1 MTETSTLPAILM
13 VDDEPNILEGYRR
26 ALHGRFTVVTVG
38 SGTDGLDTVRRAV
51 NQGTPYP
58 VIVSDMMMP
67 TMNGAEFLG
76 KARDIDPDAIQLLL
90 SGQADLESTISAVN
104 NGKLFR
110 FLTKPC
116 PAPDLELALNAA
128 LEQHRLVGAERELLE
143 STLTGAIDVLTDL
156 LSMASPEAFTRTER
170 VRTVVN
176 GAAEILG
183 VEDWQLP
190 LATMLSQIGC
200 VAVPGDVLHRARTG
214 GELTDDEHDVY
225 MAHPQTAR
233 RLLERIP
240 RLEKVARWVGDQ
252 PVRPPGLV
260 TVPDDWHAMAGD
272 TKPELAETLLRAG
285 LALLATLD
293 ATGHMGRALLQLTK
307 SGHYPQMV
315 LDALDE
321 AAGALAAQG
330 VRRELTVDHVRP
342 GMLLEQDVETVT
354 GMILVRKGER
364 VTEAVAMRLENFA
377 RTVGIQEPVI
387 VLDGV

>member
-1 MTETSTLPAILM
+1 MTESSTPPAILM

-26 ALHGRFTVVTVG
+26 ALHGRFAVVTVG
-38 SGTDGLDTVRRAV
+38 SGSDGLDTVQRAV
-51 NQGTPYP
+51 NQGIPFP

-76 KARDIDPDAIQLLL
+76 KAREIDPDAIQLLL
-90 SGQADLESTISAVN
+90 SGQADLESTIAAVN

-128 LEQHRLVGAERELLE
+128 LEQHRLVHAERELLE

-214 GELTDDEHDVY
+214 GELTAAEHDVY

-240 RLEKVARWVGDQ
+240 RLEQVARWVGDQ
-252 PVRPPGLV
+252 PVRPPGV
-260 TVPDDWHAMAGD
+260 TNVPDDWHAMAGD
-272 TKPELAETLLRAG
+272 AKPELAETLLRAG

-307 SGHYPQMV
+307 SGHYPPMV

-342 GMLLEQDVETVT
+342 GMLLEEDVQTKT